1 MEKTIKSLLKFR
13 DKRDWKQFHTPR
25 NLAESLVLEAAEVL
39 EKFQWKLDDKLTKKE
54 INEIEEEIADVM
66 IYLIFLADS
75 LSINLEKAVNKKIRI
90 NNKKYPVNKSR
101 GKATKYNKL

>member
-1 MEKTIKSLLKFR
+1 MDNIIKKLIKFR

-25 NLAESLVLEAAEVL
+25 NLAESLVLEASEVL
-39 EKFQWKLDDKLTKKE
+39 EKFQWKLDDKLTRKE
-54 INEIEEEIADVM
+54 VNEIEEEIADVM